1 MSDRGGKAEV
11 SKGDEAR
18 LLAIVA
24 ALAEELHPG
33 RVNAPVTLDF
43 RLDQELGFDSL
54 SGIELLMRIEQAFG
68 VTLPEQL
75 LASAET
81 PRELLRAV
89 RAAGRARASPA
100 PGAAVELPE
109 VAPASAVEGVPRRAQ
124 TLVEMLQ
131 WHLERHP
138 ERIHVHLYE
147 SDDRPSPISYEELYR
162 GASALAAGL
171 RARGL
176 QPGQTVAIMLP
187 TSRDYLFSFFGILL
201 AGGVPVPIYPPARP
215 SQLEDHLR
223 RHARILDNAGVRLL
237 ITVEE
242 ARLVARLLKAQ
253 VGTLSEVVIPAG
265 LRQDASTFTPV
276 PVEADDIAFLQYTSG
291 STGQPKGVILT
302 HGNLLANIRAMGE
315 ATAAGSQ
322 DVFVSWLPL
331 YHDMGLIGAWLG
343 SLYYAMTLV
352 LMSPLAFLA
361 RPGRW
366 LWRIHRHR
374 GTLSAAPNFAYEL
387 CLSKVSDAELKG
399 LDLSSWRLAFNGA
412 EPVSPAT
419 VRRFTERFAAHGFAS
434 TTMAPVY
441 GLAEAAVGLAF
452 PPLGREPPID
462 RVRREP
468 LLSRGEAQPAGPQE
482 PDVLE
487 FVACGRPL
495 AGYQLR
501 VVDPAGREL
510 PDRREGRIEF
520 RGPSATS
527 GYYRNAEATRRL
539 FHDGWLDTGDLGYIA
554 GGDIHLTSRA
564 KDLIIRGGRN
574 LYPYEV
580 EEAVGDLPGIRKG
593 CVALFGARDPGGGTE
608 RLVLVAETRETDP
621 QVKEK
626 LRALALKR
634 ATEILGM
641 PPDEVFIAAPH
652 TVLKTSSGKIRR
664 SAMRELYEQGK
675 LERAAPSV
683 ARQLAR
689 LALASIGPRW
699 RQLRRQALDLAWAGW
714 AHLLFWL
721 LAPAV
726 WLLVVLLPGEKLRWR
741 VVRWGARLLLRGAG
755 VPLKVSGLERL
766 PRNRAAVLVANHA
779 SYLDGVVLVAAL
791 PLEMVF
797 VAKSEL
803 RQQLIPRLFLERFGI
818 LFVERFRREKGLAE
832 VKKAETLLRG
842 GRSLLFFPEGTLG
855 RAPGLLPFRMG
866 AFVTAAETGAPV
878 VPIVIRGTRS
888 LLRGTSWFPHRAA
901 LRVEVLEPL
910 PPEQGGWEV
919 ALKLR
924 ERARQKILERLG
936 EPDLAVLT
944 PADADRTS

>member
-1 MSDRGGKAEV
+1 M
-11 SKGDEAR
+11 
-18 LLAIVA
+18 
-24 ALAEELHPG
+24 P
-33 RVNAPVTLDF
+33 
-43 RLDQELGFDSL
+43 
-54 SGIELLMRIEQAFG
+54 
-68 VTLPEQL
+68 
-75 LASAET
+75 
-81 PRELLRAV
+81 
-89 RAAGRARASPA
+89 
-100 PGAAVELPE
+100 
-109 VAPASAVEGVPRRAQ
+109 
-124 TLVEMLQ
+124 
-131 WHLERHP
+131 
-138 ERIHVHLYE
+138 
-147 SDDRPSPISYEELYR
+147 
-162 GASALAAGL
+162 
-171 RARGL
+171 
-176 QPGQTVAIMLP
+176 
-187 TSRDYLFSFFGILL
+187 
-201 AGGVPVPIYPPARP
+201 
-215 SQLEDHLR
+215 
-223 RHARILDNAGVRLL
+223 
-237 ITVEE
+237 
-242 ARLVARLLKAQ
+242 
-253 VGTLSEVVIPAG
+253 
-265 LRQDASTFTPV
+265 
-276 PVEADDIAFLQYTSG
+276 
-291 STGQPKGVILT
+291 
-302 HGNLLANIRAMGE
+302 
-315 ATAAGSQ
+315 
-322 DVFVSWLPL
+322 
-331 YHDMGLIGAWLG
+331 
-343 SLYYAMTLV
+343 
-352 LMSPLAFLA
+352 
-361 RPGRW
+361 
-366 LWRIHRHR
+366 
-374 GTLSAAPNFAYEL
+374 
-387 CLSKVSDAELKG
+387 
-399 LDLSSWRLAFNGA
+399 
-412 EPVSPAT
+412 
-419 VRRFTERFAAHGFAS
+419 
-434 TTMAPVY
+434 
-441 GLAEAAVGLAF
+441 
-452 PPLGREPPID
+452 
-462 RVRREP
+462 
-468 LLSRGEAQPAGPQE
+468 
-482 PDVLE
+482 
-487 FVACGRPL
+487 
-495 AGYQLR
+495 
-501 VVDPAGREL
+501 
-510 PDRREGRIEF
+510 F

>member
-1 MSDRGGKAEV
+1 MSDRDGRIEELAD
-11 SKGDEAR
+11 DEAR

-33 RVNAPVTLDF
+33 GVTTSVELDT

-54 SGIELLMRIEQAFG
+54 SSIELLMRIEQAFG

-89 RAAGRARASPA
+89 RAAGRERASPA
-100 PGAAVELPE
+100 SAGTSELPE
-109 VAPASAVEGVPRRAQ
+109 VVPAPGVEGVPLRAR

-131 WHLERHP
+131 WHLKRHP

-147 SDDRPSPISYEELYR
+147 SGERPDPISYEGLYQ
-162 GASALAAGL
+162 GAAALAAGL
-171 RARGL
+171 RTRGL
-176 QPGQTVAIMLP
+176 LPGQTVAIMLP
-187 TSRDYLFSFFGILL
+187 TGRDYLFSFFGILL

-242 ARLVARLLKAQ
+242 ARLVSRLLKAQ
-253 VGTLSEVVIPAG
+253 VATLSEVVVPAG
-265 LRQDASTFTPV
+265 LKEDASGFTPV
-276 PVEADDIAFLQYTSG
+276 PVQADDIAFLQYTSG

-302 HGNLLANIRAMGE
+302 HANLLANIRAMGK
-315 ATAAGSQ
+315 ATAADSS

-361 RPGRW
+361 RPSRW
-366 LWRIHRHR
+366 LWRIHHHR

-387 CLSKVSDAELKG
+387 CLSKVSEEEIDG

-419 VRRFTERFAAHGFAS
+419 VRNFTGRFAAHGFAS
-434 TTMAPVY
+434 TAMAPVY

-452 PPLGREPPID
+452 PPLGRTPPID

-468 LLSRGEAQPAGPQE
+468 LLSRGEAQPAGAE
-482 PDVLE
+482 ESEVLE
-487 FVACGRPL
+487 FVACGQPL
-495 AGYQLR
+495 PGYQLR

-539 FHDGWLDTGDLGYIA
+539 FHGEWLDTGDLGYIA
-554 GGDIHLTSRA
+554 GGDIYLTSRV

-580 EEAVGDLPGIRKG
+580 EEAVGDIPGIRKG
-593 CVALFGARDPGGGTE
+593 CVALFGARDPDSGTE
-608 RLVLVAETRETDP
+608 RLVLVAETRETGR
-621 QVKEK
+621 QEKER

-641 PPDEVFIAAPH
+641 PPDEVFIAPPH

-664 SAMRELYEQGK
+664 SAMRELYEQGE

-683 ARQLAR
+683 TRQLAR
-689 LALASIGPRW
+689 LVLASIGPRLRRFR
-699 RQLRRQALDLAWAGW
+699 RQLLDLAWAGW

-721 LAPAV
+721 LAPVV
-726 WLLVVLLPGEKLRWR
+726 WLAVVLLPGERLRWKI
-741 VVRWGARLLLRGAG
+741 VRRGARLLLKGAG
-755 VPLKVSGLERL
+755 VPLKVSGAGRL
-766 PRNRAAVLVANHA
+766 PRDRAAVLVANHA

-791 PLEMVF
+791 PLDMVF
-797 VAKSEL
+797 VAKAEL
-803 RQQLIPRLFLERFGI
+803 RRQLIPRLFLERLGI
-818 LFVERFRREKGLAE
+818 LFVERFRREKGQAE
-832 VKKAETLLRG
+832 VQQAKALLRR
-842 GRSLLFFPEGTLG
+842 GRFLLFFPEGTLG

-878 VPIVIRGTRS
+878 VPVVIRGTRS

-910 PPEQGGWEV
+910 QPEQGGWEA

-924 ERARQKILERLG
+924 DRARQSILSRLG
-936 EPDLAVLT
+936 EPDLAEVT

>member
-1 MSDRGGKAEV
+1 M
-11 SKGDEAR
+11 
-18 LLAIVA
+18 
-24 ALAEELHPG
+24 
-33 RVNAPVTLDF
+33 
-43 RLDQELGFDSL
+43 
-54 SGIELLMRIEQAFG
+54 
-68 VTLPEQL
+68 
-75 LASAET
+75 
-81 PRELLRAV
+81 
-89 RAAGRARASPA
+89 
-100 PGAAVELPE
+100 
-109 VAPASAVEGVPRRAQ
+109 
-124 TLVEMLQ
+124 
-131 WHLERHP
+131 
-138 ERIHVHLYE
+138 
-147 SDDRPSPISYEELYR
+147 
-162 GASALAAGL
+162 
-171 RARGL
+171 
-176 QPGQTVAIMLP
+176 
-187 TSRDYLFSFFGILL
+187 
-201 AGGVPVPIYPPARP
+201 
-215 SQLEDHLR
+215 
-223 RHARILDNAGVRLL
+223 
-237 ITVEE
+237 
-242 ARLVARLLKAQ
+242 
-253 VGTLSEVVIPAG
+253 
-265 LRQDASTFTPV
+265 
-276 PVEADDIAFLQYTSG
+276 
-291 STGQPKGVILT
+291 
-302 HGNLLANIRAMGE
+302 
-315 ATAAGSQ
+315 
-322 DVFVSWLPL
+322 
-331 YHDMGLIGAWLG
+331 
-343 SLYYAMTLV
+343 
-352 LMSPLAFLA
+352 
-361 RPGRW
+361 
-366 LWRIHRHR
+366 
-374 GTLSAAPNFAYEL
+374 
-387 CLSKVSDAELKG
+387 
-399 LDLSSWRLAFNGA
+399 
-412 EPVSPAT
+412 
-419 VRRFTERFAAHGFAS
+419 
-434 TTMAPVY
+434 
-441 GLAEAAVGLAF
+441 
-452 PPLGREPPID
+452 
-462 RVRREP
+462 
-468 LLSRGEAQPAGPQE
+468 
-482 PDVLE
+482 
-487 FVACGRPL
+487 
-495 AGYQLR
+495 
-501 VVDPAGREL
+501 
-510 PDRREGRIEF
+510 
-520 RGPSATS
+520 
-527 GYYRNAEATRRL
+527 
-539 FHDGWLDTGDLGYIA
+539 
-554 GGDIHLTSRA
+554 
-564 KDLIIRGGRN
+564 
-574 LYPYEV
+574 
-580 EEAVGDLPGIRKG
+580 GDLPGIRKG